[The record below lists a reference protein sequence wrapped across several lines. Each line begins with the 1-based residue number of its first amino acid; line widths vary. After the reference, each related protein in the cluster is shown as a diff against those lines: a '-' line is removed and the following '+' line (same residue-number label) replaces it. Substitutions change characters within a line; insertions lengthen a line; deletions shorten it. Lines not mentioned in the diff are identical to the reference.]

1 MENIISFIHR
11 EYDKIFNR
19 LNTVKFKDTDKISE
33 IAIRLK
39 KKYIIDL

>member
-19 LNTVKFKDTDKISE
+19 LNAVKFEDTDKISKTV
-33 IAIRLK
+33 IRLK
-39 KKYIIDL
+39 KKAVIDS